1 MKSPPFFFCCSLF
14 YTLHRLVVFGVP
26 AVRAGGLVYVAV
38 RCGAVLGLVD
48 KLGDALTVRAGGF
61 WQVFAGF
68 AVLLMGS
75 DGHLWTTNSKNIRG
89 HKSKSFF
96 LSKNFS

>member
-48 KLGDALTVRAGGF
+48 KLGGCSHCSGWWFLAGVCRVCRAVDGVRLTPVDNKQQKYQGP
-61 WQVFAGF
+61 
-68 AVLLMGS
+68 
-75 DGHLWTTNSKNIRG
+75 
-89 HKSKSFF
+89 
-96 LSKNFS
+96 

>member
-1 MKSPPFFFCCSLF
+1 M
-14 YTLHRLVVFGVP
+14 FGVP

-38 RCGAVLGLVD
+38 KCGAVLGLVD

-68 AVLLMGS
+68 AVLLRGS
-75 DGHLWTTNSKNIRG
+75 D
-89 HKSKSFF
+89 
-96 LSKNFS
+96 

>member
-1 MKSPPFFFCCSLF
+1 M
-14 YTLHRLVVFGVP
+14 FGVP

-48 KLGDALTVRAGGF
+48 KLGDALTVRDGGF

-75 DGHLWTTNSKNIRG
+75 D
-89 HKSKSFF
+89 
-96 LSKNFS
+96 

>member
-68 AVLLMGS
+68 AV
-75 DGHLWTTNSKNIRG
+75 WTTNSKNIRG

>member
-1 MKSPPFFFCCSLF
+1 MRILEKSQDFSRISISYLLCLFNPSSALTLTF

-75 DGHLWTTNSKNIRG
+75 D
-89 HKSKSFF
+89 
-96 LSKNFS
+96 

>member
-68 AVLLMGS
+68 CVLVGWVRLTPVDNKQQKYQGP
-75 DGHLWTTNSKNIRG
+75 
-89 HKSKSFF
+89 
-96 LSKNFS
+96 

>member
-26 AVRAGGLVYVAV
+26 AGRVGGFVYLAV

-68 AVLLMGS
+68 AV
-75 DGHLWTTNSKNIRG
+75 NSKNIRG

>member
-14 YTLHRLVVFGVP
+14 YTPHRLVVFGVA
-26 AVRAGGLVYVAV
+26 AVRVGGFVYLAV
-38 RCGAVLGLVD
+38 RCGAVWGLVD

-75 DGHLWTTNSKNIRG
+75 D
-89 HKSKSFF
+89 
-96 LSKNFS
+96 

>member
-14 YTLHRLVVFGVP
+14 YTLHWLVVFGVP
-26 AVRAGGLVYVAV
+26 AGRVGGLGYVAV
-38 RCGAVLGLVD
+38 KCGAVLGLVD
-48 KLGDALTVRAGGF
+48 KLGDALAVRAGGF

-75 DGHLWTTNSKNIRG
+75 N
-89 HKSKSFF
+89 
-96 LSKNFS
+96 

>member
-1 MKSPPFFFCCSLF
+1 M
-14 YTLHRLVVFGVP
+14 FGVP
-26 AVRAGGLVYVAV
+26 AGRVGGLVYLAV

-68 AVLLMGS
+68 SVLV
-75 DGHLWTTNSKNIRG
+75 DGVRWTPVDNNQG
-89 HKSKSFF
+89 KSQGA
-96 LSKNFS
+96 

>member
-14 YTLHRLVVFGVP
+14 YTPHRLVMFGVP

-38 RCGAVLGLVD
+38 RCGAVLGLVE
-48 KLGDALTVRAGGF
+48 KTGDALTVRDGGF

-75 DGHLWTTNSKNIRG
+75 D
-89 HKSKSFF
+89 
-96 LSKNFS
+96 

>member
-38 RCGAVLGLVD
+38 RCGAVLGLVE
-48 KLGDALTVRAGGF
+48 KTGDALTVRDGGF

-68 AVLLMGS
+68 SVLV
-75 DGHLWTTNSKNIRG
+75 DGVRWTPVDNKQQKYQG
-89 HKSKSFF
+89 P
-96 LSKNFS
+96 

>member
-14 YTLHRLVVFGVP
+14 YAPHRLVVFGES
-26 AVRAGGLVYVAV
+26 AVWVGGLVYVAV
-38 RCGAVLGLVD
+38 KCGAVLGLVD
-48 KLGDALTVRAGGF
+48 KMGDALTVRAGGF

-75 DGHLWTTNSKNIRG
+75 D
-89 HKSKSFF
+89 
-96 LSKNFS
+96 

>member
-14 YTLHRLVVFGVP
+14 YTPHRLVEFDMP
-26 AVRAGGLVYVAV
+26 AGRVGGFVYLAV
-38 RCGAVLGLVD
+38 KCGAVLGLVE
-48 KLGDALTVRAGGF
+48 KTGDALTVRDGGF

-75 DGHLWTTNSKNIRG
+75 D
-89 HKSKSFF
+89 
-96 LSKNFS
+96 

>member
-1 MKSPPFFFCCSLF
+1 M
-14 YTLHRLVVFGVP
+14 FGVP

-68 AVLLMGS
+68 AVLLMGL
-75 DGHLWTTNSKNIRG
+75 D
-89 HKSKSFF
+89 
-96 LSKNFS
+96 